1 MNNLENV
8 AKKLAHLLKKDKNVY
23 VLVID
28 GWECYFFNEA
38 KKSLSEEERSRIIN
52 MGIAEQNAV
61 SFASGLALNGKT
73 VYLVMFAAFLTMRAA
88 EQLKL
93 DVGFNNANVKLIA
106 IHGGFSG
113 PRIAGYSHY
122 ALEDLALLNTIP
134 NMKIANI
141 AHTAC
146 EIDYYMDYSYKNYG
160 PIYLRLDNPSA
171 PYLGLNYKV
180 EKGKISK
187 LIEPSNSKFA
197 ILATGNM
204 VGYALDVIKKFN
216 LAGVEGSLYSVH
228 SIKPFDDKGLENIL
242 SKNRTLITME
252 EHVAQGGLASIVAM
266 NLAQRPNNKTRFVPY
281 VVKNKEYNIVFENYD
296 NTVRRMFACHDL
308 FCDIS
313 KIVDNK
319 KNNVFRF
326 LFAKRMFVDKQSR
339 VNKVYKVLGI
349 PLYRETFAVNKRKFY
364 FFGIKVFS
372 RRVKI

>member
-8 AKKLAHLLKKDKNVY
+8 AKKLVDLLKKDKKVY
-23 VLVID
+23 VLVVD
-28 GWECYFFNEA
+28 GWECYFFDEA
-38 KKSLSEEERSRIIN
+38 KKHLSEEERSRIIN

-61 SFASGLALNGKT
+61 SFAAGMALNGKI

-122 ALEDLALLNTIP
+122 ALEDLAILNTIP

-146 EIDYYMDYSYKNYG
+146 ELDYYMDYSYKNHG
-160 PIYLRLDNPSA
+160 PIYLRLDNPDA
-171 PYLGLNYKV
+171 PYRGLNYKV
-180 EKGKISK
+180 EEGKIAK
-187 LIEPSNSKFA
+187 LIEPSNSDFA

-216 LAGVEGSLYSVH
+216 WAGIEGSLYSAH
-228 SIKPFDDKGLENIL
+228 SIKPFDEKGLKKIL
-242 SKNRTLITME
+242 SKNKVLITME
-252 EHVAQGGLASIVAM
+252 EHAAQGGLASIVAM
-266 NLAQRPNNKTRFVPY
+266 NLAQYPNNKTRFVPY
-281 VVKNKEYNIVFENYD
+281 VVKNKDFASVFGNYENMICK
-296 NTVRRMFACHDL
+296 MFVCNDL

-313 KIVDNK
+313 KVVDNPK
-319 KNNVFRF
+319 ANIFRF
-326 LFAKRMFVDKQSR
+326 LFAKKMFVDKQNR
-339 VNKVYKVLGI
+339 VNKAYKVFGI

-364 FFGIKVFS
+364 FLGIKLFS
-372 RRVKI
+372 IKDKD